1 MRARARVCVCVCTY
15 YGYPSEIHVDEVIYE
30 TIDPDRNSS
39 EGLCANSF
47 VIPSN
52 YYNTTGRVV
61 MVSSNAASYRVR
73 L

>member
-1 MRARARVCVCVCTY
+1 MRARVCVCVCVCTY

-47 VIPSN
+47 VLFPVITIILQVEQLWYPAMQPP
-52 YYNTTGRVV
+52 TE
-61 MVSSNAASYRVR
+61 
-73 L
+73 